1 MSENNNEL
9 VIAALGASAGG
20 LEAFEK
26 FFKYMPSDAG
36 IAFIVVQHL
45 APDHATALPE
55 LLAKYTQ
62 MPVEQ
67 ARDRRQ
73 VAPNRVY
80 IIPPNATLT
89 IQDSK

>member
-1 MSENNNEL
+1 MREQSKDEF

-26 FFKYMPSDAG
+26 FFRHMPANAG

-45 APDHATALPE
+45 APNHPSALPE
-55 LLAKYTQ
+55 ILARDTE

-67 ARDRRQ
+67 AHDNTQ
-73 VAPNRVY
+73 VLANRVY
-80 IIPPNATLT
+80 TIPPTRP
-89 IQDSK
+89 